1 MEALPGADSAG
12 LATRVLHPA
21 ITTDTSSFE
30 AAAAAAERVAVK
42 LEDPRPECRTRLA
55 EFVLSSIEAQL
66 ERLGAAPRGWTARD
80 SLEMVLSDQLYRS
93 RLLGAG
99 GIALKFGALDGIA
112 DGSGSLS
119 LEDSHMLRRMFD
131 LAELEPLQIFLP
143 EPSARLCVAGAPRPL
158 ADWLPP
164 GSRSGRVASIEYES
178 VAPGAA
184 ASTAPSAGDSLAPPQ
199 VEAFVSSPDSRTES
213 EERSGTAAELTPPAP
228 ALALSEHERPTVV
241 PSASPSETVAA
252 ASSENASNALRPESA
267 EARGVEH
274 AEAPAAAAASPSAG
288 ELEAQ
293 QRRCATWLAQLR
305 SMNGPKQHASVERA
319 FVTAYVPLSREV
331 AMGKAPDEARRAVE
345 TWAEGFAQS
354 YAAAFKTLSGHVR
367 RPTMVRDI
375 FDVAQRWLNQFR
387 ARSLQLLLVD
397 GMRFDLAQRL
407 NETIEQRL
415 AGSGVCRDQA
425 LLWAALP
432 SNSGAQRL
440 ADPGSTRPAQP
451 AKPGVA
457 PSGGRNTTG
466 SVETVRVGAR
476 ELFRV
481 DQLAEDLTKAGEA
494 EAPRTE
500 RLAAL
505 LADTIVPW
513 LKERPPESLVVVFG
527 DHGFHWQ
534 ASASG
539 TSSAQR
545 GGALPEQV
553 LVAASAWLLGT
564 TRQKAGTAPGVH

>member
-1 MEALPGADSAG
+1 MTTQAAAMEALPGAESAG

-21 ITTDTSSFE
+21 VTTDASSFE
-30 AAAAAAERVAVK
+30 AAAAAAERVAVQ
-42 LEDPRPECRTRLA
+42 LEDPGPECRTRLA
-55 EFVLSSIEAQL
+55 TFVLSSIEAQL

-99 GIALKFGALDGIA
+99 GIALKFAALDHIA
-112 DGSGSLS
+112 DDAGALS

-158 ADWLPP
+158 AEWLPA
-164 GSRSGRVASIEYES
+164 GSRSGRVASIEYERAAPDAAPS
-178 VAPGAA
+178 TPPAPGD
-184 ASTAPSAGDSLAPPQ
+184 PLAPPQ
-199 VEAFVSSPDSRTES
+199 VEAFVCAPEPGIESSS
-213 EERSGTAAELTPPAP
+213 EIITHIPPPAP
-228 ALALSEHERPTVV
+228 AVELTEHERPTIV
-241 PSASPSETVAA
+241 PSAAPAEAVSVAA
-252 ASSENASNALRPESA
+252 APALASEPA
-267 EARGVEH
+267 EVTA
-274 AEAPAAAAASPSAG
+274 PSAPDAAVAQ
-288 ELEAQ
+288 ELESQ

-331 AMGKAPDEARRAVE
+331 AMGRAPDEARTAVE

-354 YAAAFKTLSGHVR
+354 YAAAFKTLNGHAR

-415 AGSGVCRDQA
+415 AGRGVCRDQA

-440 ADPGSTRPAQP
+440 ADPSSTRPAPP
-451 AKPGVA
+451 AKPGAA
-457 PSGGRNTTG
+457 PSGSSSATG
-466 SVETVRVGAR
+466 SVEAVRVGAR

-481 DQLAEDLTKAGEA
+481 DRLAEDLARAGEA

-500 RLAAL
+500 RLATL
-505 LADTIVPW
+505 LADIIVPW
-513 LKERPPESLVVVFG
+513 LKERPPESLVVLFG

-534 ASASG
+534 ASATG
-539 TSSAQR
+539 TSPAQR

-564 TRQKAGTAPGVH
+564 TRPKAGTAPGVH

>member
-1 MEALPGADSAG
+1 MTTQAAAMEALPGAEGGG
-12 LATRVLHPA
+12 LVTRVLHPA
-21 ITTDTSSFE
+21 ITTDASSFE
-30 AAAAAAERVAVK
+30 AAAAAAERVAVN
-42 LEDPRPECRTRLA
+42 LEDPGPECRTRLA
-55 EFVLSSIEAQL
+55 TFVLSSIEAQL

-99 GIALKFGALDGIA
+99 GIALRFGALDGIA
-112 DGSGSLS
+112 DGSGALS

-131 LAELEPLQIFLP
+131 LAELEPLQVFLP

-158 ADWLPP
+158 AEWLPA

-178 VAPGAA
+178 VASDAA
-184 ASTAPSAGDSLAPPQ
+184 TSTAPAAGDSLVPPQ
-199 VEAFVSSPDSRTES
+199 VEAFVCAAEPRAASAGPTH
-213 EERSGTAAELTPPAP
+213 TAAELTAPAP
-228 ALALSEHERPTVV
+228 ARELGENERPTVV
-241 PSASPSETVAA
+241 PSAPPSELVAA
-252 ASSENASNALRPESA
+252 EA
-267 EARGVEH
+267 EGSPAGDP
-274 AEAPAAAAASPSAG
+274 AQPPAAPAAPAPPASE

-293 QRRCATWLAQLR
+293 RRRCATWLAQLR

-331 AMGKAPDEARRAVE
+331 AMGRAPEEARKAVE

-354 YAAAFKTLSGHVR
+354 YAAAFKTLNGHAR

-375 FDVAQRWLNQFR
+375 FDVAQRWLNQSR

-407 NETIEQRL
+407 NEAIEQRL
-415 AGSGVCRDQA
+415 AGCGVCRDQV

-440 ADPGSTRPAQP
+440 ADPGSTRPSQP
-451 AKPGVA
+451 AKPA
-457 PSGGRNTTG
+457 AASSGGRSATG

-481 DQLAEDLTKAGEA
+481 DQLAEDLSRAGEA
-494 EAPRTE
+494 EAARTE
-500 RLAAL
+500 RLATL

-513 LKERPPESLVVVFG
+513 LKERPPESLVVLFG
-527 DHGFHWQ
+527 DHGFHWH
-534 ASASG
+534 ASPAG
-539 TSSAQR
+539 TSPAQR

-553 LVAASAWLLGT
+553 LVAASAWLLGI
-564 TRQKAGTAPGVH
+564 TRPKAGTAPGLH